1 MEIVLRTKEQSLAKL
16 HKLLNNKPIEYMA
29 MVLAVEMQTNYD
41 IEDDMVKGMFG
52 RLCQGI

>member
-29 MVLAVEMQTNYD
+29 MVLSVEMQTYYD